1 MYNSQ
6 RYGQEVDAAAMRV
19 VRDATTGAKTISA
32 AAPSTIYSF
41 GTISSLTVSAITAPG
56 TFTETVNNVQTT
68 FYLDAEYVFEFTL
81 GSTVGA
87 MSFPIAVVWVDG
99 RPEWKANKHY
109 RVVVLYNAGDDH
121 YFAYCEGTL
130 GALGTAARKN
140 VPTSGNASSSQVVM
154 GNDTRLTNS
163 RTPTSHT
170 HGNIQNT
177 GALQSSDVTIANGD
191 KLVITDSSDSD
202 KVARASVAFDGS
214 TKTKAL
220 TKNGTFETFV
230 STAASQGLSD
240 TEKSNAR
247 ANIGAGTSSFS
258 GSYNDLTDKPTIP
271 TIPASLPANGGNS
284 NTVNGHTVNSDVPAD
299 AVFTDTNTW
308 RPLGTGSDDACAGND
323 SRLSD
328 ARKASNIISSYN
340 AVSSNQSSISCSLS
354 TTGCEN
360 KIYYNSGS
368 SDITLGITTNAN
380 TIAVDGVDSITLGAG
395 KYAEINFIRMTIN
408 GTTKIFIRSVSQ

>member
-1 MYNSQ
+1 
-6 RYGQEVDAAAMRV
+6 
-19 VRDATTGAKTISA
+19 
-32 AAPSTIYSF
+32 
-41 GTISSLTVSAITAPG
+41 
-56 TFTETVNNVQTT
+56 
-68 FYLDAEYVFEFTL
+68 
-81 GSTVGA
+81 